1 MFKNLTSLM
10 VMLPVIVACST
21 TSTPDPRF
29 VPKNPPSATSEIPD
43 QVILSSKKILAL
55 EDAIW
60 QLVALTRTVNANQIQ
75 DGAFLN
81 FQSLNLRIKGS
92 TGCNRLMGNYKV
104 QGSILRMSEIA
115 STKIFCPSGGIV
127 QEALFIEALNDTR
140 AWRIEGNHL
149 YLLDDKGDTLAV
161 FEVR

>member
-1 MFKNLTSLM
+1 MFKKLTSLISI
-10 VMLPVIVACST
+10 LPIVVACST

-29 VPKNPPSATSEIPD
+29 VPKNSPSASSEIPE
-43 QVILSSKKILAL
+43 QVVLSSKKILAL
-55 EDAIW
+55 EDTIW
-60 QLVALTRTVNANQIQ
+60 QLVALTRSVNANQIQ

-81 FQSLNLRIKGS
+81 FQSVNLRIKGS

-140 AWRIEGNHL
+140 AWRIEGSHL
-149 YLLDDKGDTLAV
+149 YLTDDKNNTLAV

>member
-1 MFKNLTSLM
+1 MFKNLMSLM
-10 VMLPVIVACST
+10 MMLPVIVACST

-29 VPKNPPSATSEIPD
+29 VPKHPPSVTSEIPS
-43 QVILSSKKILAL
+43 QVILSRKKILVL

-60 QLVALTRTVNANQIQ
+60 QLVALTRSVNANQIQ

-104 QGSILRMSEIA
+104 QGAILRMSEIA

-140 AWRIEGNHL
+140 AWRIDGKHL